1 MADGLITAEAN
12 SLLNT
17 LLAAFPYIQ
26 MHTAAPGAAGTS
38 NVAANSTRELASW
51 NSASGASASNSA
63 DLSWPSVPASETYT
77 DFSAWSASSAGTCGF
92 TGTISAPGVVTGDTF
107 KLLAGDL
114 VVSFTP
120 AS

>member
-17 LLAAFPYIQ
+17 ILAAFPWIQ
-26 MHTAAPGAAGTS
+26 LHTAAPGAAGTS
-38 NVAANSTRELASW
+38 NVAVNTSRQQATW
-51 NSASGASASNSA
+51 NSASGASATSSA
-63 DLSWPSVPASETYT
+63 DMTWASVPASEDYT

-92 TGTISAPGVVTGDTF
+92 TGTISAPAVVTGDTF
-107 KLLAGDL
+107 KVTAGNLA
-114 VVSFTP
+114 VAFTP